1 MNWFVLQEGEHI
13 LAQTRKHWIILL
25 RDTLGTIV
33 VGIVPFALLGVLS
46 IPGMIPTENATFVH
60 LLAFGE
66 IMWALLIWLALFALW
81 TNYYLDLWII
91 TNHRVANV
99 DQVNLFR
106 RTVTTWQFENIQ
118 EITTETTNPLQSVFS
133 YGFIHIRTAGPSGK
147 ETRMEGIPHPEKIA
161 ALMQGQTERFHK
173 LEEKNKGQETLLH
186 TLSHEVKAHLTKNQ
200 AALAAIVEG
209 DYGVVPDN
217 LKKMAGSALSETRKG
232 VSMVMNMLSNADLK
246 TGAMQFAAVP
256 LDFGALVRDVYETAK
271 KNAEMKKLTMSC
283 TIAPNS
289 YGVKGDAAQLRDH
302 VVRNMIDN
310 AINYTPSGFIRIT
323 LSRSDRAIIFAV
335 ADSGVGIAPQD
346 MEKLFT
352 EGGAGEHAHEIN
364 PTSTGFGLAIA
375 KRIVEAHGG
384 TMWAES
390 EGAGHGSTFYVS
402 LPVLELPQKS
412 EAQSPA
418 R

>member
-13 LAQTRKHWIILL
+13 LAKTRKHWIILL
-25 RDTLGTIV
+25 RDIGGTV
-33 VGIVPFALLGVLS
+33 LVGIAPLALLGVLS
-46 IPGMIPTENATFVH
+46 LPGILPAENSTFLH

-66 IMWALLIWLALFALW
+66 IIWALIIWLALFALW

-118 EITTETTNPLQSVFS
+118 EISTETTNPLQSFFS

-147 ETRMEGIPHPEKIA
+147 ETRMEGIPHPENIA
-161 ALMQGQTERFHK
+161 ALMQGQIERFRK
-173 LEEKNKGQETLLH
+173 LEIENKGQEMLLH

-200 AALAAIVEG
+200 AALASIVEG
-209 DYGVVPDN
+209 DYGAVPDN

-232 VSMVMNMLSNADLK
+232 VTMVMNMLSNSDLK
-246 TGAMQFAAVP
+246 TGTMKFDAVP
-256 LDFGALVRDVYETAK
+256 LDFSALVRDAYETSK
-271 KNAEMKKLTMSC
+271 KSAEMKKLRMSC
-283 TIAPNS
+283 EIAPNS
-289 YGVKGDAAQLRDH
+289 YTVKGDEAQLRDH
-302 VVRNMIDN
+302 VIRNVIDN

-352 EGGAGEHAHEIN
+352 EGGTGTHAHEIN
-364 PTSTGFGLAIA
+364 PTSTGFGLAIG
-375 KRIVEAHGG
+375 KRVVEEHGG
-384 TMWAES
+384 TIWAES
-390 EGAGHGSTFYVS
+390 EGVGHGSTFYVS
-402 LPVLELPQKS
+402 LPAVELPQKLEIS
-412 EAQSPA
+412 SPA